1 MKQAGFCSSAMS
13 MPRTPVTRM
22 LARLVAGLAIAG
34 AAACSAPPPVP
45 QPPAASAATPAP
57 LKIETGWLQ
66 GSASGAV
73 VSYKN
78 VPYAA
83 PPLGALRWRAPQ
95 PAAAWEGVRDATR
108 YGNDCMQNRMSWDKT
123 ASAQPVS
130 EDCLYL
136 NVWAPTEAKPAS
148 KLPVIVWIYGGGFA
162 QGSATAPVTD
172 GSKLAARGAVIV
184 SFNYRVGR
192 FGFFAHPALSREGGD
207 AAIGNYGFMDQI
219 AALRW
224 VQRNIAAFGGN
235 PGNVTIWGESAGGE
249 SVNYLMLAEPARG
262 LFHKAYSQS
271 GGGRT
276 PWPTLAVDHPGR
288 PSAESAGRKFA
299 ERMKLK
305 DANAEALRAL
315 PADKVLGGVN
325 MMSNED
331 GSYSGPMIDGKLI
344 VGPVAPAFSAGRQAR
359 VPYINGSNS
368 NELGFLPSFF
378 LHGASK
384 KMAEQFKFDTAK
396 LVAAYGS
403 QDAFEDRFASDATFV
418 EPSRYLAAA
427 AAASGQPV
435 YLFRFAYVAE
445 ANRKP
450 GRGAAH
456 ATDVPY
462 AFGNLRETGD
472 SVSDADRTAAQRYG
486 DSLVAFARTGV
497 PKAGDSAWTRYDAA
511 TDLINE
517 FSENGLAAVPAGR
530 PALAEIAR
538 HFGGRDAVSAT
549 Q

>member
-1 MKQAGFCSSAMS
+1 MISFRRFC
-13 MPRTPVTRM
+13 MPTV
-22 LARLVAGLAIAG
+22 
-34 AAACSAPPPVP
+34 AACAVAALIACAAPPPDA
-45 QPPAASAATPAP
+45 PPVATSAAAPQRPSP
-57 LKIETGWLQ
+57 LKIETGLLQ
-66 GSASGAV
+66 GAVSGAV

-83 PPLGALRWRAPQ
+83 PPLGELRWRAPRP
-95 PAAAWEGVRDATR
+95 PAKWDGVRDATR

-123 ASAQPVS
+123 ASSQPVS

-136 NVWAPTEAKPAS
+136 NVWAPATARPGS
-148 KLPVIVWIYGGGFA
+148 RLPVIVWIYGGGFA

-192 FGFFAHPALSREGGD
+192 FGFFAHPALDAEGGAD
-207 AAIGNYGFMDQI
+207 AVGNYGFMDQI
-219 AALRW
+219 AALQW
-224 VQRNIAAFGGN
+224 VRRNIAAFGGD
-235 PGNVTIWGESAGGE
+235 PGNVTIYGESAGGE

-276 PWPTLAVDHPGR
+276 PWPTLAVDVPDR

-299 ERMKLK
+299 ARMKLQ
-305 DANAEALRAL
+305 DATAAALRAL

-325 MMSNED
+325 MISNDE

-344 VGPVAPAFSAGRQAR
+344 VGPVAPAFAAGRQAR

-368 NELGFLPSFF
+368 NELGFLPGFM
-378 LHGASK
+378 LHGASR
-384 KMAEQFKFDTAK
+384 KMAEQFKFDLPK
-396 LVAAYGS
+396 LIAAYGS
-403 QDAFEDRFASDATFV
+403 QESFEERFANDATFV
-418 EPSRYLAAA
+418 EPSRYLAGAA
-427 AAASGQPV
+427 AAGGQPV
-435 YLFRFAYVAE
+435 YLLRFAYVSE
-445 ANRKP
+445 VNRKP

-472 SVSDADRTAAQRYG
+472 SVSDADRAAAQRFG
-486 DSLVAFARTGV
+486 DAIVAFARTGQPAIDGNV
-497 PKAGDSAWTRYDAA
+497 WTPYSAKS
-511 TDLINE
+511 DLVNE
-517 FSENGLAAVPAGR
+517 FSENGMTVAPAGQ
-530 PALAEIAR
+530 PAFAEIAR
-538 HFGGRDAVSAT
+538 HFAEKK
-549 Q
+549 